1 MSINNQVTKNNH
13 DWNSK
18 KFIALSDRLSQGYG
32 LGLNKTQSRQRTDS
46 WNAEKFINM
55 SRALSSAY
63 GVDF

>member
-1 MSINNQVTKNNH
+1 MSINSKLVNSDR

-18 KFIALSDRLSQGYG
+18 RLIELSDS
-32 LGLNKTQSRQRTDS
+32 LGLAYNPGLNDAKCDRHTDS

-55 SRALSSAY
+55 SRHLSSAY